1 MSKKR
6 WSSGRRTVNKVDC
19 SPNIAS
25 ERVHKLWS
33 VPETRKLWLHR
44 RAEKGFGRD
53 QLLEMQ
59 KVFDTEKSDINDVL
73 AFVVYAL
80 TRQERAVH
88 AS

>member
-1 MSKKR
+1 
-6 WSSGRRTVNKVDC
+6 
-19 SPNIAS
+19 
-25 ERVHKLWS
+25 

>member
-1 MSKKR
+1 LLTEYCL
-6 WSSGRRTVNKVDC
+6 RTCPQARFD
-19 SPNIAS
+19 
-25 ERVHKLWS
+25 EEELRHLWS